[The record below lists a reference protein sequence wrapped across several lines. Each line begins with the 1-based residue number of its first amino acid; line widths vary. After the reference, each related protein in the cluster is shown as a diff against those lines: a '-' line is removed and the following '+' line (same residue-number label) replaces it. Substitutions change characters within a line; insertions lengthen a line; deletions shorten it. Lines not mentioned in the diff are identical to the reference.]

1 MRIGSLAERVGV
13 NPTTIR
19 YYEEVGLL
27 PEPDRTPAGYRDYD
41 EAALARLSFIKS
53 AQSVGLTLG
62 EVRQVLDLREQGEA
76 PCPQV
81 LSLIE
86 QHVAELEER
95 IAALDQMRRELVGL
109 AKAARRMPPPGGG
122 EFCHIIE
129 RAPLS

>member
-27 PEPDRTPAGYRDYD
+27 REPDRTPAGYRDYD

-62 EVRQVLDLREQGEA
+62 EVREVLELRERGEA
-76 PCPQV
+76 PCPHV

-86 QHVAELEER
+86 QHVADLEER
-95 IAALDQMRRELVGL
+95 IAALDQMRRDLIGL
-109 AKAARRMPPPGGG
+109 AKAARRLPPREA

-129 RAPLS
+129 KAPRS